1 MKPDAAPSALPLVMP
16 TRQRRRG
23 GAYRDAAA
31 TSGRGIPRRG
41 SDVGARG
48 IPRCGSDVG
57 AGHTAT
63 RQRRRGAAYR
73 VAAAT
78 SGRGIP
84 RCGSDV
90 GARHTALRQRRR
102 GAAYRDAAATSG
114 RGAYRDAAATSRR
127 GIPRRGSDVGARH
140 TATRQRRRGTACGPP
155 TPTPHPLSTP
165 CGRRGWGD
173 EGQRRIGM
181 QNIAYLS
188 QKTLHLRGRLLWGA
202 SRAAINVGVLF
213 SHSRRTEYRRPLR

>member
-23 GAYRDAAA
+23 AAYRDAAA

-114 RGAYRDAAATSRR
+114 RGAYRDAAATSGR

-140 TATRQRRRGTACGPP
+140 TATRQRRRGTACRAP

-181 QNIAYLS
+181 QNIAHLS